1 MLRVISPSQKAN
13 AVQLHS
19 REGPRGVSL
28 RYKRR
33 MVVARDWG
41 EEGMGNLWLITTNAI
56 EQCT

>member
-13 AVQLHS
+13 AVQLHL

-41 EEGMGNLWLITTNAI
+41 ERGWGTYG
-56 EQCT
+56 